1 VPSFRLA
8 FLTYFFVAFPGATL
22 GMLWPSVRLDL
33 HAPVGALG
41 VLLIAGTAASVVS
54 SVATGQ
60 LMTRLPASLFVTS
73 GTVLIAGA
81 LALEALA
88 WSLWAFAGG
97 CLLFGIGFGA
107 VNSGLNTHAAHH
119 FGPRDITWMHAGY
132 GLGAMIGPLVVTAVM
147 TSGLSWR
154 DAFWIFAVS
163 QGAVACVLAV
173 AGRRGPTR
181 QRSANR
187 AEPAPSVIIG
197 TLAIVTV
204 ETGVESGAG
213 VWGYLFLTE
222 GWELGP
228 EAAGL
233 AVSAYWAMMFVGR
246 ALLGPVAERVGARV
260 VLGWSIGGVAAG
272 AGLMVVP
279 GSGLGAVA
287 AMMIIGLAAAPIF
300 PLLAFT
306 TGTHN
311 ENATATMRVVGWQVA
326 ASSVGGAALPAG
338 MGFAID
344 AFGVTVLA
352 PLLFGLSMGMCVVYV
367 FVRRA
372 NT

>member
-1 VPSFRLA
+1 VLSFRLA
-8 FLTYFFVAFPGATL
+8 FLTYVFVAFPGSTL
-22 GMLWPSVRLDL
+22 GMLWPSARLDL

-41 VLLIAGTAASVVS
+41 ILLIVGTAASVVS
-54 SVATGQ
+54 SVVTGQ
-60 LMTRLPASLFVTS
+60 LMTRLPASLFVTV
-73 GTVLIAGA
+73 GTVVIAGA

-88 WSLWAFAGG
+88 WSLWVFAGG

-107 VNSGLNTHAAHH
+107 INSGLNTHAAHH

-132 GLGAMIGPLVVTAVM
+132 GLGAMIGPLVVTGVM
-147 TSGLSWR
+147 SSGLSWR
-154 DAFWIFAVS
+154 DAFWIFAATQAV
-163 QGAVACVLAV
+163 VACVLA
-173 AGRRGPTR
+173 GTRRTRPTTR
-181 QRSANR
+181 QEHG
-187 AEPAPSVIIG
+187 EPAPSVIIG

-204 ETGVESGAG
+204 ETGVEAGAG

-222 GWELGP
+222 GWGLGP
-228 EAAGL
+228 EAAGI

-260 VLGWSIGGVAAG
+260 VLGWAIGGVAAG
-272 AGLMVVP
+272 TGLMVMP

-287 AMMIIGLAAAPIF
+287 AMMVIGLAAAPIF
-300 PLLAFT
+300 PLLALT
-306 TGTHN
+306 TGTRN
-311 ENATATMRVVGWQVA
+311 ENATTTTRVVGWQAA

-338 MGFAID
+338 MGLAID
-344 AFGVTVLA
+344 AFGVAVLA
-352 PLLFGLSMGMCVVYV
+352 PLLFGLSVAMCVVYV

>member
-1 VPSFRLA
+1 VLSFRLA
-8 FLTYFFVAFPGATL
+8 FLTYLFVAFPGATL

-41 VLLIAGTAASVVS
+41 VLLIVGTAASGVS
-54 SVATGQ
+54 SVLTEQ

-73 GTVLIAGA
+73 GTALVAGA
-81 LALEALA
+81 LALEALT
-88 WSLWAFAGG
+88 WSLWVFAGG

-107 VNSGLNTHAAHH
+107 VNAALTTHAAHH
-119 FGPRDITWMHAGY
+119 FGPRDITWSHAGY
-132 GLGAMIGPLVVTAVM
+132 GLGAMVGPLVVTAVL
-147 TSGLSWR
+147 SNGLSWR
-154 DAFWIFAVS
+154 DAFWIFALT

-173 AGRRGPTR
+173 AVRTR
-181 QRSANR
+181 PREAVTTR
-187 AEPAPSVIIG
+187 KHAGPAPSVIIG

-222 GWELGP
+222 GWGLGP

-233 AVSAYWAMMFVGR
+233 AVSAYWATMFVGR
-246 ALLGPVAERVGARV
+246 ALLGPLAQRVGARV

-272 AGLMVVP
+272 TGLMVVP

-287 AMMIIGLAAAPIF
+287 AMVVVGLAAAPIF
-300 PLLAFT
+300 PLLALT

-311 ENATATMRVVGWQVA
+311 EHATRVVGWQTA
-326 ASSVGGAALPAG
+326 ASSVGGASLPAG
-338 MGFAID
+338 MGLAID
-344 AFGVTVLA
+344 AFGVAVLA
-352 PLLFGLSMGMCVVYV
+352 PLMFGLSAAMCVVYV
-367 FVRRA
+367 FVRGA
-372 NT
+372 NGLS